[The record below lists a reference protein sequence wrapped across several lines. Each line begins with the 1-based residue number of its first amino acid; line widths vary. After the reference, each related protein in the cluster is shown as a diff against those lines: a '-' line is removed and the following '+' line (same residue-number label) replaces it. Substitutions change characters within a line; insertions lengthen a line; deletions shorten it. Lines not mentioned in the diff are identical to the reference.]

1 MAQSLRL
8 KRFTNVALLKR
19 FSFPLLMELFESA
32 PAFKAFMAARGI
44 ALVRD
49 ADVFDFDALAR
60 VLMSPD
66 VDTPEELLDA
76 LYFVDNLADP
86 ECSDRILEECVRAN
100 IDLGGTELSPE
111 DLALKAWLAS
121 PNILQ
126 RIHAEQYRTR
136 PEKFESYF
144 AGRADNLEMAP
155 PATSV
160 LTALEADLNE
170 WFDFKKKGRG
180 ARVFPFP
187 CEDAVWF
194 LVRHGQRIKREGTV
208 EADQK
213 SGSVFYRP
221 EKFDVLIYYPAT
233 GELAVHTETKGE
245 RRTYCRCFGKH
256 LFGDPTFFRF
266 ENPVSKYTL
275 NPLVS
280 LGRAALVCSDVSGI
294 EDIALVELHIERDSD
309 QTDVEVR
316 RADDVLRALEDQG
329 RNLAD
334 EAVALTKAKFRVR
347 FTGGKE
353 RTVVIE
359 PPNAASFDRESDN
372 AIIHE
377 WLSRRGFIVVGKVE
391 EAANAEPDGI
401 LATA

>member
-1 MAQSLRL
+1 MAQNLRL

-19 FSFPLLMELFESA
+19 FDFPLLLGLFESD
-32 PAFKAFMAARGI
+32 PKFKTFLTDRGI
-44 ALVRD
+44 AWTRD
-49 ADVFDFDALAR
+49 ADAFDFEALAR
-60 VLMSPD
+60 VLMSPG

-86 ECSDRILEECVRAN
+86 ECSDRILEECARAK
-100 IDLGGTELSPE
+100 IDLGGTDLSPE
-111 DLALKAWLAS
+111 DLALKAWLAA

-144 AGRADNLEMAP
+144 GNSAKALGTP
-155 PATSV
+155 STKV
-160 LTALEADLNE
+160 LAALEADLNE

-187 CEDAVWF
+187 SDDAVWF

-221 EKFDVLIYYPAT
+221 EMFDVLIYYPAT
-233 GELAVHTETKGE
+233 GELAIHAETKGE
-245 RRTYCRCFGKH
+245 RRAYCRFFGKH
-256 LFGDPTFFRF
+256 LFGDIDFFRF
-266 ENPVSKYTL
+266 EDPLSKYTL
-275 NPLVS
+275 SPLITS
-280 LGRAALVCSDVSGI
+280 GRGALECSDVVGL
-294 EDIALVELHIERDSD
+294 EHIALVELHIERDSE

-316 RADDVLRALEDQG
+316 RADDVFRALEDQG
-329 RNLAD
+329 RNLAE
-334 EAVALTKAKFRVR
+334 EAEVITLVKAKFRIE
-347 FTGGKE
+347 FAGGKE

-359 PPNAASFDRESDN
+359 PPKTASFDRESDN
-372 AIIHE
+372 AIIHD
-377 WLSRRGFIVVGKVE
+377 WLSRRGFIEVGKAK
-391 EAANAEPDGI
+391 EADDAQSDAV

>member
-1 MAQSLRL
+1 MAQNFRL
-8 KRFTNVALLKR
+8 KRFTNVALLR
-19 FSFPLLMELFESA
+19 RIDFQLLSQLFGTNSRYV
-32 PAFKAFMAARGI
+32 AFLEGRGI
-44 ALVRD
+44 ACTHD
-49 ADVFDFDALAR
+49 ADEFEFERLAA
-60 VLMSPD
+60 VLMTPD
-66 VDTPEELLDA
+66 ENTPEDLLDA
-76 LYFVDNLADP
+76 LYFIDQLATP
-86 ECSDRILEECVRAN
+86 ECSERLLEELHQRDV
-100 IDLGGTELSPE
+100 DLSGAECSPE
-111 DLALKAWLAS
+111 DLALRAWLVD

-144 AGRADNLEMAP
+144 ANRAAALQTPSAE
-155 PATSV
+155 V
-160 LTALEADLNE
+160 LTALEAELNE

-187 CEDAVWF
+187 SGDAVWF

-208 EADQK
+208 KADQK

-233 GELAVHTETKGE
+233 GELAIHTETKSE
-245 RRTYCRCFGKH
+245 RRIYCRFLGRH
-256 LFGDPTFFRF
+256 LFGDRDFFRF
-266 ENPVSKYTL
+266 ESPLSKYTL
-275 NPLVS
+275 APLINS
-280 LGRAALVCSDVSGI
+280 GRAALVCSDVAGL
-294 EDIALVELHIERDSD
+294 DHMDLVELHIERDSE
-309 QTDVEVR
+309 QTDVEIR

-334 EAVALTKAKFRVR
+334 EAITPVKAKLRVG

-359 PPNAASFDRESDN
+359 PPRTASFDHEADN

-377 WLSRRGFIVVGKVE
+377 WLSRRGFIILDHPQ
-391 EAANAEPDGI
+391 EAIHAEPDAV
-401 LATA
+401 LANA